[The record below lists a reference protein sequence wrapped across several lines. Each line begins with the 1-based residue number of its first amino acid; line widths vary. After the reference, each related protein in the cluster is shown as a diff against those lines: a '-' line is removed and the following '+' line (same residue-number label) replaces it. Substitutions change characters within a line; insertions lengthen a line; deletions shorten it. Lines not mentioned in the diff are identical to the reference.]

1 MGVMAL
7 WKLISEVTSTFP
19 VFLVRSKSQALPMP
33 KGEVCTDVNPG
44 GRTLGAAEGSIPHW
58 CALSRGAGVGGSTS
72 EGRPQTQDSDQTSVV
87 TNQTD

>member
-1 MGVMAL
+1 MDVTAL

-33 KGEVCTDVNPG
+33 KGEVCTDVNSG
-44 GRTLGAAEGSIPHW
+44 GRTLGAAEESIPHW
-58 CALSRGAGVGGSTS
+58 CALSRGAGEETPPQKGSPRHRTV
-72 EGRPQTQDSDQTSVV
+72 VV